1 MTARPR
7 KPAKPA
13 PEVRRHGARGAP
25 APAAEA
31 LATEQ
36 AARPSALETEA
47 LAAGTLASEAPA
59 TGKGAADSAH
69 STADKA
75 PALAARAPRDTLY
88 YDGQCP
94 LCRREISSLRAARG
108 AAIALVDIHSLGDDT
123 PVDRHELLRTLHLRR
138 ADGQWLRG
146 ADANVSAWDNTDKA
160 RWLALLRWPV
170 ARHVVDLG
178 YRPWAAWRYRRL
190 YGRSPHGE
198 PRRP

>member
-13 PEVRRHGARGAP
+13 PEVRRRHGARGAP
-25 APAAEA
+25 A
-31 LATEQ
+31 
-36 AARPSALETEA
+36 
-47 LAAGTLASEAPA
+47 LAASTLASEAPA
-59 TGKGAADSAH
+59 SGKDAADSAH
-69 STADKA
+69 SAADQA
-75 PALAARAPRDTLY
+75 PAPAARAPRDTLY

-94 LCRREISSLRAARG
+94 LCRREMSRLRAARG

-138 ADGQWLRG
+138 ADGRWLRG

-170 ARHVVDLG
+170 VRPIVDLG
-178 YRPWAAWRYRRL
+178 YRLWAAWRYRRL
-190 YGRSPHGE
+190 YGRSPHG
-198 PRRP
+198 

>member
-1 MTARPR
+1 MTARTR

-59 TGKGAADSAH
+59 TGKGPADSAH
-69 STADKA
+69 SAADKA
-75 PALAARAPRDTLY
+75 PAARAPRDTLY

-94 LCRREISSLRAARG
+94 LCRREISRLRAARG
-108 AAIALVDIHSLGDDT
+108 AAIALVDIHSLGDET

-170 ARHVVDLG
+170 ARHIVDLG
-178 YRPWAAWRYRRL
+178 YRLWAAWRYRRL

-198 PRRP
+198 QRRP

>member
-13 PEVRRHGARGAP
+13 PEVRRRHGARGAP
-25 APAAEA
+25 ALAAKALGAEA
-31 LATEQ
+31 
-36 AARPSALETEA
+36 P
-47 LAAGTLASEAPA
+47 
-59 TGKGAADSAH
+59 
-69 STADKA
+69 
-75 PALAARAPRDTLY
+75 AARAPRDTLY

-94 LCRREISSLRAARG
+94 LCRREMSRLRAARG

-170 ARHVVDLG
+170 VRHIVDLG
-178 YRPWAAWRYRRL
+178 YRFWAAWRYRRL
-190 YGRSPHGE
+190 YGRSPHGQQ
-198 PRRP
+198 RRP

>member
-13 PEVRRHGARGAP
+13 PEVRRRHGAGRAP
-25 APAAEA
+25 ALAAST
-31 LATEQ
+31 LATET
-36 AARPSALETEA
+36 P
-47 LAAGTLASEAPA
+47 AS
-59 TGKGAADSAH
+59 GKDAADSAH
-69 STADKA
+69 SAADKA
-75 PALAARAPRDTLY
+75 PARAARAPRDTLY

-94 LCRREISSLRAARG
+94 LCRREMSRLRAARG

-170 ARHVVDLG
+170 VRHIVDLG
-178 YRPWAAWRYRRL
+178 YRLWAAWRYRRL

-198 PRRP
+198 QRRP